1 MSAGA
6 YGGQK
11 CGPHGAGVTG
21 GFEPPN
27 VGPLKEQ
34 YAPLTPGPPLQPPK
48 PVYF

>member
-11 CGPHGAGVTG
+11 CGPRGAGVTG

-27 VGPLKEQ
+27 VSAEPSSFLECDFS
-34 YAPLTPGPPLQPPK
+34 P
-48 PVYF
+48 YFSDY

>member
-11 CGPHGAGVTG
+11 CGPRGAVVTG

-27 VGPLKEQ
+27 VS
-34 YAPLTPGPPLQPPK
+34 AINH
-48 PVYF
+48 

>member
-11 CGPHGAGVTG
+11 RGPRGAGVTG

-27 VGPLKEQ
+27 MSAVNH
-34 YAPLTPGPPLQPPK
+34 
-48 PVYF
+48 